1 MGSTSNKFH
10 FEDLIIQTI
19 ESQKE
24 GINKDETVDA
34 MVKFLVEIRD
44 SARRNENYS
53 AYDHISDAFE
63 NRLGIQMK
71 EQTRI
76 VATKK

>member
-1 MGSTSNKFH
+1 MESTPKEFH

-19 ESQKE
+19 ENRKE
-24 GINKDETVDA
+24 GINKDATVDA

-76 VATKK
+76 VAAKK

>member
-1 MGSTSNKFH
+1 MASTSNEFH

-19 ESQKE
+19 ENRKE
-24 GINKDETVDA
+24 DINKDETVDA

-44 SARRNENYS
+44 SARRNENYE

-76 VATKK
+76 VALKK